1 MIFFFLL
8 ILTPAYNENW
18 QNLDVLWMLSILIMS
33 IYMRKNVLFYSSRE
47 HFSTWITWH
56 WQTNQLYSFY
66 IISEELKFKTDI
78 SWQGKDG
85 FQTITKYAD
94 FIFEQ
99 PLFSLTKELTRTTA
113 TGTFFVF
120 KNSLVCDWVF
130 GILIFCYSPYIPPPF
145 WEDIKLYFQF
155 APLSMPVMAW

>member
-1 MIFFFLL
+1 MCYF
-8 ILTPAYNENW
+8 ILQGSTSVHGSHGTDRLNSYIA
-18 QNLDVLWMLSILIMS
+18 SI
-33 IYMRKNVLFYSSRE
+33 K
-47 HFSTWITWH
+47 
-56 WQTNQLYSFY
+56 
-66 IISEELKFKTDI
+66 ISEELKFKTDI